1 MPTSARAETVRVGIV
16 GASSDAPF
24 FIADAK
30 GYFSAEGLALEL
42 TSFDSGA
49 KMVAPLGTGDLDAG
63 GGAVSVGLYNAVKRG
78 VGLKIVADK
87 VHYGP
92 GYGFASLLVRKS
104 LVDTGKFKHYGD
116 LKGLRVAISGVG
128 IGDESVLNEALK
140 RGGLKWGDATPVYM
154 GFAQHPPA
162 LANGAVDA
170 SITNEPTSTFI
181 QRQGAAIRFAGN
193 DEFYPNQQT
202 AVLLYGDPF
211 IKNRR
216 PVALKFM
223 RAYLRAVRF
232 YNDALADGRLAGPNG
247 PEVVSILTKYSALKD
262 ADLYRVITPP
272 AIDPNGAVNV
282 ESLTKDWQ
290 FFKDTGQLDGK
301 GRARRHRRHQL
312 RRRGG
317 RGARTLCCGK
327 LREVVGGGYSF
338 PCCSLVPAEAGSRR
352 PERIRISAA
361 RCDMIMRSSTPS
373 TAASEVRVRRQR

>member
-1 MPTSARAETVRVGIV
+1 MIGWRNRLLRAGLATAGLAATIVACALSIAQAETVRVGIV

-30 GYFSAEGLALEL
+30 GFFADEGLTVEL
-42 TSFDSGA
+42 MSFDSGA

-63 GGAVSVGLYNAVKRG
+63 GGSASVGLYNAVKRG

-92 GYGFASLLVRKS
+92 GYGFASLLVRKP
-104 LVDTGKFKHYGD
+104 LVEQGKFKTYAD

-140 RGGLKWGDATPVYM
+140 RGGLKWGDANVVYM

-181 QRQGAAIRFAGN
+181 QRQGSAVRFAGN

-216 PVALKFM
+216 AAAQKFM

-232 YNDALADGRLAGPNG
+232 YNDALAGGHLAGPNG
-247 PEVVSILTKYSALKD
+247 PEVIAILTKYSSIKD
-262 ADLYRVITPP
+262 ADLYRAIIPP
-272 AIDPNGAVNV
+272 AIDPNGAVNMD
-282 ESLTKDWQ
+282 SLTKDWQ
-290 FFKDTGQLDGK
+290 FFRDSGQLDGK
-301 GRARRHRRHQL
+301 VAP
-312 RRRGG
+312 
-317 RGARTLCCGK
+317 ADIVDTSFIK
-327 LREVVGGGYSF
+327 EVV
-338 PCCSLVPAEAGSRR
+338 PALGPYVAKK
-352 PERIRISAA
+352 
-361 RCDMIMRSSTPS
+361 
-373 TAASEVRVRRQR
+373 

>member
-1 MPTSARAETVRVGIV
+1 MIHLRNSALRAGLAALTATFVLCAPAATAHAETVRVGIV

-30 GYFSAEGLALEL
+30 GYFGDEGLAVEL
-42 TSFDSGA
+42 MPFDSGA

-63 GGAVSVGLYNAVKRG
+63 GRAASVGLYNAVKRG

-92 GYGFASLLVRKS
+92 GYGFASLLVRKA
-104 LVDTGKFKHYGD
+104 LTDPGKFKTYAD
-116 LKGLRVAISGVG
+116 LRGLRVAISGVG

-140 RGGLKWGDATPVYM
+140 RGGLKWGDATAVYM

-181 QRQGAAIRFAGN
+181 QRQGSALRFAGN

-202 AVLLYGDPF
+202 AVLLYGEPF

-216 PVALKFM
+216 PSALKFM

-232 YNDALADGRLAGPNG
+232 YNDGLAGGHLAGPNG
-247 PEVVSILTKYSALKD
+247 PEVIAILTKYSAIKD
-262 ADLYRVITPP
+262 ADLYRAITPP
-272 AIDPNGAVNV
+272 AIDPDGAVNI
-282 ESLTKDWQ
+282 ESLRKDWQ
-290 FFKDTGQLDGK
+290 FFRDTGQLDGK
-301 GRARRHRRHQL
+301 VAP
-312 RRRGG
+312 
-317 RGARTLCCGK
+317 ADIIDM
-327 LREVVGGGYSF
+327 SF
-338 PCCSLVPAEAGSRR
+338 VTEIG
-352 PERIRISAA
+352 
-361 RCDMIMRSSTPS
+361 
-373 TAASEVRVRRQR
+373 TALGPYVAKK

>member
-1 MPTSARAETVRVGIV
+1 MIGLRAKALLASLIVMSTFATVSQAETVRIGIV

-30 GYFSAEGLALEL
+30 GYFSAEGLTVEL
-42 TSFDSGA
+42 MPFDSGA

-92 GYGFASLLVRKS
+92 GYGFASLLVRKD
-104 LVDTGKFKHYGD
+104 LIAQGKFKGYAD

-140 RGGLKWGDATPVYM
+140 RGGLKCGDATPVYM

-162 LANGAVDA
+162 HANGAIDA

-181 QRQGAAIRFAGN
+181 QRQGGAVRFAGN

-202 AVLLYGDPF
+202 AVLLYGEPF

-216 PVALKFM
+216 VAALKFM
-223 RAYLRAVRF
+223 RAYLQGVRF
-232 YNDALADGRLAGPNG
+232 YNDALADGCLAGPNG
-247 PEVVSILTKYSALKD
+247 PEVISILTKYSSIKD
-262 ADLYRVITPP
+262 AELYRAITPP
-272 AIDPNGAVNV
+272 AIDPDGVVNI

-290 FFKDTGQLDGK
+290 FFRDTGQLDGK
-301 GRARRHRRHQL
+301 VTPADIVDR
-312 RRRGG
+312 
-317 RGARTLCCGK
+317 
-327 LREVVGGGYSF
+327 SF
-338 PCCSLVPAEAGSRR
+338 AAEIVNELGLYVPKNQV
-352 PERIRISAA
+352 PKN
-361 RCDMIMRSSTPS
+361 
-373 TAASEVRVRRQR
+373 

>member
-1 MPTSARAETVRVGIV
+1 MIGLRAQALLGSLIVMSTFATVSQAETVRIGIV

-30 GYFSAEGLALEL
+30 GYFSAEGLTVEL
-42 TSFDSGA
+42 MPFDSGA

-92 GYGFASLLVRKS
+92 GYGFASLLVRKD
-104 LVDTGKFKHYGD
+104 LIAQGKFKSYAD

-154 GFAQHPPA
+154 AFAQHPPA
-162 LANGAVDA
+162 HANGAIDA

-181 QRQGAAIRFAGN
+181 QRQGGAVRFAGN

-202 AVLLYGDPF
+202 AVLLYGEPF

-216 PVALKFM
+216 VAALKFM
-223 RAYLRAVRF
+223 RAYLQGVRF

-247 PEVVSILTKYSALKD
+247 SEVISILTKYSSIKD
-262 ADLYRVITPP
+262 AELYRAITPP
-272 AIDPNGAVNV
+272 AIDPDGVVNI

-290 FFKDTGQLDGK
+290 FFRDTGQLDGK
-301 GRARRHRRHQL
+301 VAPADIVDR
-312 RRRGG
+312 
-317 RGARTLCCGK
+317 
-327 LREVVGGGYSF
+327 SF
-338 PCCSLVPAEAGSRR
+338 ANEIV
-352 PERIRISAA
+352 AA
-361 RCDMIMRSSTPS
+361 LGPH
-373 TAASEVRVRRQR
+373 VRK

>member
-1 MPTSARAETVRVGIV
+1 
-16 GASSDAPF
+16 
-24 FIADAK
+24 
-30 GYFSAEGLALEL
+30 
-42 TSFDSGA
+42 
-49 KMVAPLGTGDLDAG
+49 
-63 GGAVSVGLYNAVKRG
+63 VGLYNAVKRG
-78 VGLKIVADK
+78 VGLKVVADK

-92 GYGFASLLVRKS
+92 GYGFASLLVRKE
-104 LVDTGKFKHYGD
+104 LVESGKFRSYAD

-181 QRQGAAIRFAGN
+181 QRQGSAVRFAGN

-202 AVLLYGDPF
+202 AVLLYGEPF

-223 RAYLRAVRF
+223 RAYIRAVRF
-232 YNDALADGRLAGPNG
+232 YNDALAGGRLAGPNG
-247 PEVVSILTKYSALKD
+247 PEVISILTRYSSLKD

-272 AIDPNGAVNV
+272 AIDPNGAVNL

-290 FFKDTGQLDGK
+290 FFKNTGQLDGK
-301 GRARRHRRHQL
+301 
-312 RRRGG
+312 
-317 RGARTLCCGK
+317 
-327 LREVVGGGYSF
+327 VGPSDIVDTSF
-338 PCCSLVPAEAGSRR
+338 AAEAV
-352 PERIRISAA
+352 AA
-361 RCDMIMRSSTPS
+361 FGPYVAGTP
-373 TAASEVRVRRQR
+373 AK

>member
-1 MPTSARAETVRVGIV
+1 MARFRLRLPQLLACGALSLSAWVVADGARAETVRVGIV

-92 GYGFASLLVRKS
+92 GYGFASLLVRKE
-104 LVDTGKFKHYGD
+104 LVESGKFKSYGD
-116 LKGLRVAISGVG
+116 LKGLRVALSGVG

-140 RGGLKWGDATPVYM
+140 RGGLKWGDAAPVYM

-162 LANGAVDA
+162 MANGAIDA

-181 QRQGAAIRFAGN
+181 QRQGSAIRFAGN

-202 AVLLYGDPF
+202 AVLLYGEPF

-247 PEVVSILTKYSALKD
+247 PDVVSILTKYSALKD

-272 AIDPNGAVNV
+272 AIDPNGVVNV

-301 GRARRHRRHQL
+301 
-312 RRRGG
+312 
-317 RGARTLCCGK
+317 
-327 LREVVGGGYSF
+327 VGPADIVDTSF
-338 PCCSLVPAEAGSRR
+338 AAEAVKALGPYVAGR
-352 PERIRISAA
+352 SAK
-361 RCDMIMRSSTPS
+361 
-373 TAASEVRVRRQR
+373 

>member
-1 MPTSARAETVRVGIV
+1 MMAPNREIHIMTLRWRKFDMASFRLGLPRLFACMALSVTVGVVANGARAETVRVGIV

-30 GYFSAEGLALEL
+30 GYFSAEGLSLEL

-92 GYGFASLLVRKS
+92 GYGFASLLVRTS

-128 IGDESVLNEALK
+128 IGDESAQRSAQARRPEMWRCDA
-140 RGGLKWGDATPVYM
+140 GLHGLCATP
-154 GFAQHPPA
+154 AP
-162 LANGAVDA
+162 LANGALDA

-181 QRQGAAIRFAGN
+181 QRQGSAIRFAGN

-272 AIDPNGAVNV
+272 AIDPNGVVNV
-282 ESLTKDWQ
+282 ESLIKDWH

-301 GRARRHRRHQL
+301 VAP
-312 RRRGG
+312 
-317 RGARTLCCGK
+317 ADIVDT
-327 LREVVGGGYSF
+327 SF
-338 PCCSLVPAEAGSRR
+338 ATEAVAALG
-352 PERIRISAA
+352 PYVAGTSAK
-361 RCDMIMRSSTPS
+361 
-373 TAASEVRVRRQR
+373 

>member
-1 MPTSARAETVRVGIV
+1 MTCFQHGAARLLAYLMVLAATCVLAGVSQAETVRVGIV

-30 GYFSAEGLALEL
+30 GYFAAEGLTVEL
-42 TSFDSGA
+42 VSFDSGA

-63 GGAVSVGLYNAVKRG
+63 GGAASVGLYNAVKRG

-92 GYGFASLLVRKS
+92 GYGFASLLVRKDLIES
-104 LVDTGKFKHYGD
+104 GKFKSYGD

-140 RGGLKWGDATPVYM
+140 RGGLRWGDATPVYM

-162 LANGAVDA
+162 LANGAIDA

-181 QRQGAAIRFAGN
+181 QRQGSAVRFAGN

-202 AVLLYGDPF
+202 AVLLYGEPF

-216 PVALKFM
+216 ETALKFM
-223 RAYLRAVRF
+223 RAYIQAVRF
-232 YNDALADGRLAGPNG
+232 YNDALAGGHLAGPNG
-247 PEVVSILTKYSALKD
+247 PEVISILAKYSSIKD
-262 ADLYRVITPP
+262 AVLYRAITPP
-272 AIDPNGAVNV
+272 AIDPDGGVNI

-290 FFKDTGQLDGK
+290 FFRDTGQLDGK
-301 GRARRHRRHQL
+301 VAPADIIDTTFAKEIVNALGP
-312 RRRGG
+312 
-317 RGARTLCCGK
+317 
-327 LREVVGGGYSF
+327 Y
-338 PCCSLVPAEAGSRR
+338 VPKS
-352 PERIRISAA
+352 P
-361 RCDMIMRSSTPS
+361 
-373 TAASEVRVRRQR
+373 

>member
-1 MPTSARAETVRVGIV
+1 MAHFRLRLPQLLACVALSLSAWVVADGARAETVRVGIV

-30 GYFSAEGLALEL
+30 GYFSAEGLVLEL

-92 GYGFASLLVRKS
+92 GYGFASLLVRKE
-104 LVDTGKFKHYGD
+104 LVESGKFKSYGD
-116 LKGLRVAISGVG
+116 LKGLRVALSGVG

-140 RGGLKWGDATPVYM
+140 RGGLKWGDAAPVYM

-162 LANGAVDA
+162 LANGAIDA

-181 QRQGAAIRFAGN
+181 QRQGSAIRFAGN

-202 AVLLYGDPF
+202 AVLLYGEPF

-216 PVALKFM
+216 PVALM
-223 RAYLRAVRF
+223 RTFARF
-232 YNDALADGRLAGPNG
+232 ASTMMRWPMAA
-247 PEVVSILTKYSALKD
+247 
-262 ADLYRVITPP
+262 
-272 AIDPNGAVNV
+272 
-282 ESLTKDWQ
+282 W
-290 FFKDTGQLDGK
+290 
-301 GRARRHRRHQL
+301 RART
-312 RRRGG
+312 G
-317 RGARTLCCGK
+317 RK
-327 LREVVGGGYSF
+327 SF
-338 PCCSLVPAEAGSRR
+338 PS
-352 PERIRISAA
+352 
-361 RCDMIMRSSTPS
+361 
-373 TAASEVRVRRQR
+373 

>member
-1 MPTSARAETVRVGIV
+1 MIGLRAKALLASLIVMSTFATVSQAETVRIGIV

-30 GYFSAEGLALEL
+30 GYFSAEGLTVEL
-42 TSFDSGA
+42 MPFDSGA

-92 GYGFASLLVRKS
+92 GYGFASLLVRKD
-104 LVDTGKFKHYGD
+104 LIAQGKFKGYAD

-162 LANGAVDA
+162 HANGAIDA

-181 QRQGAAIRFAGN
+181 QRQGGAVRFAGN

-202 AVLLYGDPF
+202 AVLLYGEPF

-216 PVALKFM
+216 AAALKFM
-223 RAYLRAVRF
+223 RAYLRGVRF

-247 PEVVSILTKYSALKD
+247 PEVISILTKYSSIKD
-262 ADLYRVITPP
+262 AEVYRAITPP
-272 AIDPNGAVNV
+272 AINPDGVVNI

-290 FFKDTGQLDGK
+290 FFRDTGQLDGK
-301 GRARRHRRHQL
+301 VAPADIVDR
-312 RRRGG
+312 
-317 RGARTLCCGK
+317 
-327 LREVVGGGYSF
+327 SF
-338 PCCSLVPAEAGSRR
+338 AAEIVNELGLYVPKNQV
-352 PERIRISAA
+352 PKN
-361 RCDMIMRSSTPS
+361 
-373 TAASEVRVRRQR
+373 